1 MVLRNSR
8 PAASAAAAD
17 RTGPLRG
24 GRLRAAA
31 RTDRGGRPH
40 NEDAFVCRPDLGL
53 FAVIDGMGGQQAGET
68 AAATARAALLRE
80 NDGVRGLA
88 AANEEVHRLAES
100 RDSLRGMGCVAS
112 VLRVVNGNGQA
123 EVAHVGDT
131 RVYVAHGAGCEQLTR
146 DHTLAARRQE
156 DLGIDMRT
164 ARGMGGHNQV
174 TRDIGGQ
181 PRDAGGEWID
191 RLEVP
196 LEAGDVFLLCS
207 DGLHGAV
214 PADELFTRLRGAQR
228 ENVPPEE
235 LVEGLVD
242 LALQRGTRDNVTVV
256 VVRAEATA
264 DDETTAPV
272 ATRPRPRPRPRR
284 LILLLLLLAAAAA
297 AFARFGDGGWVRDA
311 VERTLSSRGW

>member
-1 MVLRNSR
+1 MMTRSSR
-8 PAASAAAAD
+8 TAPPTAAD

-80 NDGVRGLA
+80 NDAVRGLA

-100 RDSLRGMGCVAS
+100 SQSLRGMGCVAS
-112 VLRVVNGNGQA
+112 VLRVNGSGHAQ
-123 EVAHVGDT
+123 VAHVGDT
-131 RVYVAHGAGCEQLTR
+131 RVYVAHAAGCEQLTR

-156 DLGIDMRT
+156 DLGIDTRT

-181 PRDAGGEWID
+181 PRDGSGEWID

-196 LEAGDVFLLCS
+196 LQAGDVFLLCS

-228 ENVPPEE
+228 EHVPPEE
-235 LVEGLVD
+235 LVEGLVE
-242 LALQRGTRDNVTVV
+242 LAIQRGTRDNVTVV
-256 VVRAEATA
+256 VVRAEDTA
-264 DDETTAPV
+264 DEEATAPV
-272 ATRPRPRPRPRR
+272 AAPRR
-284 LILLLLLLAAAAA
+284 RPVRRVLVLLLLLAVAAA
-297 AFARFGDGGWVRDA
+297 AFARYGDGAHVRGA
-311 VERTLSSRGW
+311 LENVLSSRGW